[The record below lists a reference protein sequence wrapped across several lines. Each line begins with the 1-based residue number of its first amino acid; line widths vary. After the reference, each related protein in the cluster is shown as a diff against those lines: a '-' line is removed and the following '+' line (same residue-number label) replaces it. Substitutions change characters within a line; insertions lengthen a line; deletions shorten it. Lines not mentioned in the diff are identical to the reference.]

1 MENSDTALKREN
13 CKFAMQLLLFAMVF
27 GTGLGLSIKFGL
39 PYLAY
44 CCVSSMG
51 ALAIT
56 FIGIAIG
63 IFLLSL
69 SLSNCIRVYCLP
81 RILKCPFDHFC
92 QDLKS
97 KDEENE
103 DYLFGYA

>member
-1 MENSDTALKREN
+1 MENSDTSLRREN
-13 CKFAMQLLLFAMVF
+13 CKFALWILFAMVF
-27 GTGLGLSIKFGL
+27 GTGLGLSIRFGL

-69 SLSNCIRVYCLP
+69 SLFNCIRVYCLP
-81 RILKCPFDHFC
+81 LIFKCQFNHFC

-97 KDEENE
+97 KHEENE

>member
-1 MENSDTALKREN
+1 MENSDTSLRREN
-13 CKFAMQLLLFAMVF
+13 CKFALWILFAMVF

-69 SLSNCIRVYCLP
+69 SLFNCIRVYCLP
-81 RILKCPFDHFC
+81 LILKCPFYHFC